1 MSDSTK
7 KKIRL
12 IYGIVLSVM
21 LIVTGILLMVS
32 CVSVYQ
38 MGTRPFTTQNISAA
52 FSKIAVVVWITVG
65 AVLAGGILA
74 LILPEEKK
82 KPLALKDKKDT
93 LARLL
98 GRLNPEAIREDLRA
112 KMDGEKKFCKYLR
125 IAAILLS
132 VAVAIPALVYV
143 LNFKHFEADYD
154 QSVIKACLWV
164 LPCTFAS
171 MGIALTCSI
180 LENASIERQIALA
193 KTAMIE
199 TRDSLVSPAVK
210 ENKQDN
216 RIVTIVRIAIAA
228 AAIIFMVAGI
238 PNGGMADVL
247 SKAINICTE
256 CIGLG

>member
-12 IYGIVLSVM
+12 IYGIALSVM

-32 CVSVYQ
+32 CVRVYQ
-38 MGTRPFTTQNISAA
+38 IGARPFTPENISAA
-52 FSKIAVVVWITVG
+52 FSKISVFVWITVG
-65 AVLAGGILA
+65 ALLVGAVLA

-98 GRLNPEAIREDLRA
+98 ERLNPDAVSVELRA
-112 KMDGEKKFCKYLR
+112 KMDAEKKSCKYLR
-125 IAAILLS
+125 IATILLC
-132 VAVAIPALVYV
+132 VAVAIPALVYA
-143 LNFKHFEADYD
+143 LDFRHFGADYD
-154 QSVIKACLWV
+154 QSVVLACAWI

-171 MGIALTCSI
+171 MGIALASSF
-180 LENASIERQIALA
+180 LENASIERQISLA

-199 TRDSLVSPAVK
+199 TRDSLVTPAAK
-210 ENKQDN
+210 ESKQDN
-216 RIVTIVRIAIAA
+216 RVVTAVRIAIAA
-228 AAIIFMVAGI
+228 IAIVFMVAGI
-238 PNGGMADVL
+238 LNGGMADVL